1 MDLQIREGNLI
12 KVSQKATEG
21 KGKRLT
27 SFVGKVMKV
36 KGTGINQMITV
47 RNTFDKI
54 DVDRIFPIASPTI
67 ESIQIVEEKP
77 KVSKKKTKKSKK

>member
-1 MDLQIREGNLI
+1 MDLQIKEGNLI
-12 KVSQKATEG
+12 KVLQKATEG

-36 KGTGINQMITV
+36 KGAGVNQMITV

-77 KVSKKKTKKSKK
+77 KVAKKKTKKSKK

>member
-36 KGTGINQMITV
+36 KGVGVNQMITV

-54 DVDRIFPIASPTI
+54 NVDRIFPIASPTI
-67 ESIQIVEEKP
+67 ESIQIVELKP
-77 KVSKKKTKKSKK
+77 KVTKKKSKKRKK

>member
-27 SFVGKVMKV
+27 TFVGKVMKV

-54 DVDRIFPIASPTI
+54 AVDRIFPVSSPTI
-67 ESIQIVEEKP
+67 ESIQVVEEKP

>member
-36 KGTGINQMITV
+36 KGSGINQMITV

-67 ESIQIVEEKP
+67 ESIQIVELKP
-77 KVSKKKTKKSKK
+77 KVTKKKPRKKKK